1 MKLNRREF
9 LTAATAAAFSLSQS
23 IRAQNRDK
31 ILVLGAGLSGL
42 SAAYELSRCGYA
54 VTILEARN
62 RAGGRIKTLRE
73 PFRDGQ
79 FVELGG
85 ELIGNGYKRMM
96 NYVRDFGV
104 PFEEVPERFETSGSV
119 SSLQFGTGTTAVM
132 KGKLYPI
139 GSVLDPH
146 PYGLTGDEAKGLP
159 NVILSVHLR
168 AMAAE
173 IRQSPERLLEY
184 DRISLANALRKRGVS
199 DSAIRLMDVALNY
212 NSIEVV
218 SAGGALFDLRRRM
231 TAGTGANR
239 IVGGN
244 DVLISA
250 FRKKIEEA
258 GVKIVLNARV
268 RKIGQSKRGVSATY
282 SIGRRSVVAEADHL
296 VCTIPFAALRD
307 VTFDPALPPEK
318 ARAIREIQYTRV
330 TKVYM
335 QGKRFEWDRRNVGTS
350 VWTDTPLERIFEM
363 AGERGDERGIF
374 TAWMDGNG
382 AAVSEN
388 MTDAA
393 RQVWARSS
401 LAEILPFMKGA
412 IERTATKSWTN
423 DPFARGSYAH
433 YAVGQ
438 FAALQPNVKS
448 AVGNIHFAGEH
459 TAETAPGME
468 GALES
473 AERVVREIAGEQ
485 SLLRMPE
492 RRQTV

>member
-23 IRAQNRDK
+23 VRAQNRGK
-31 ILVLGAGLSGL
+31 VLVLGAGLSGL
-42 SAAYELSRCGYA
+42 SAAYELARRGYA
-54 VTILEARN
+54 VTILEARD
-62 RAGGRIKTLRE
+62 RVGGRIRTLRT

-173 IRQSPERLLEY
+173 VRQSPEKLLEY
-184 DRISLANALRKRGVS
+184 DRMSLAGALRKRGVS
-199 DSAIRLMDVALNY
+199 KEAIRLMDIALNY
-212 NSIEVV
+212 NSIETV
-218 SAGGALFDLRRRM
+218 SAAGVLFDLRRRAA
-231 TAGTGANR
+231 AGTGANR

-244 DVLISA
+244 DVMIEA
-250 FRKKIEEA
+250 FRKKVREA

-268 RKIGQSKRGVSATY
+268 RKIEQLKSGVRVSYAF
-282 SIGRRSVVAEADHL
+282 RARNDAVVADHL

-307 VTFDPALPPEK
+307 VAFAPALPPQK
-318 ARAIREIQYTRV
+318 ARAIRELQYTRV

-335 QGKRFEWDRRNVGTS
+335 QGRRFEWDRRNIGTS
-350 VWTDTPLERIFEM
+350 VWTDTPLERVFEM

-374 TAWMDGNG
+374 TVWMDGNG
-382 AAVSEN
+382 AAPSE
-388 MTDAA
+388 MMSDAA
-393 RQVWARSS
+393 RQIWARSN
-401 LAEILPFMKGA
+401 LTKVLPFMRGA
-412 IERTATKSWTN
+412 IEQTATKSWTN

-433 YAVGQ
+433 FLVGQ
-438 FAALQPNVKS
+438 LAALQPNVKT

-459 TAETAPGME
+459 TAETSPGME

-473 AERVVREIAGEQ
+473 AERVVREITGE
-485 SLLRMPE
+485 
-492 RRQTV
+492 

>member
-9 LTAATAAAFSLSQS
+9 LGAAAAAALTLSNGA
-23 IRAQNRDK
+23 RARDRGK
-31 ILVLGAGLSGL
+31 VLVLGAGLSGL
-42 SAAYELSRCGYA
+42 SAAFELSRRGYS
-54 VTILEARN
+54 VTVLEARN
-62 RAGGRIKTLRE
+62 RFGGRVKTLRE

-96 NYVRDFGV
+96 NYVREFSV

-119 SSLQFGTGTTAVM
+119 STLQFGTGTTAVM
-132 KGKLYPI
+132 KGKLYPV

-159 NVILSVHLR
+159 NVILGVHLR
-168 AMAAE
+168 AMAGE
-173 IRQSPERLLEY
+173 VRQSPEKHLEY
-184 DRISLANALRKRGVS
+184 DRISLAAALRKRGVS
-199 DSAIRLMDVALNY
+199 DAAIRLMDITLNY
-212 NSIEVV
+212 NSIETV
-218 SAGGALFDLRRRM
+218 SAAGALFDLKRRAV
-231 TAGTGANR
+231 AGTGANR

-244 DVLISA
+244 DVFIAAL
-250 FRKKIEEA
+250 RKKVADA
-258 GVKIVLNARV
+258 GAKIVLNARV
-268 RKIGQSKRGVSATY
+268 KTIGQSKRGVSAAY
-282 SIGRRSVVAEADHL
+282 SVGRRNLVAEADSL

-307 VTFDPALPPEK
+307 VAFNPALPPEK
-318 ARAIREIQYTRV
+318 AKAIREVQYTRV

-335 QGKRFEWDRRNVGTS
+335 QGKRFEWDRRNVGTA

-382 AAVSEN
+382 AAVAEN
-388 MTDAA
+388 MTDSA
-393 RQVWARSS
+393 RQVWARSNF
-401 LAEILPFMKGA
+401 AKVLPFMKGA
-412 IERTATKSWTN
+412 IERSATQSWTN

-438 FAALQPNVKS
+438 FASLQPNM
-448 AVGNIHFAGEH
+448 ATAIGNIHFAGEH

-473 AERVVREIAGEQ
+473 AERVVREIAG
-485 SLLRMPE
+485 
-492 RRQTV
+492 